1 MEIIKNICKLF
12 HMKIWIIS
20 YRLTFKKIPINM
32 IKIDPALINVIRSFR
47 KKTPIK
53 IEKIIPDSLN
63 APTNGIGAL
72 VKHQT
77 TIP

>member
-1 MEIIKNICKLF
+1 
-12 HMKIWIIS
+12 IS
-20 YRLTFKKIPINM
+20 LNLTISLSF
-32 IKIDPALINVIRSFR
+32 KIDPTLKNVIRSFR

-53 IEKIIPDSLN
+53 IEKIIPDSLK

-72 VKHQT
+72 VKLQT

>member
-1 MEIIKNICKLF
+1 
-12 HMKIWIIS
+12 
-20 YRLTFKKIPINM
+20 M
-32 IKIDPALINVIRSFR
+32 IKIDPTLINVIRSFR

-53 IEKIIPDSLN
+53 IEKIMPDSLK

>member
-1 MEIIKNICKLF
+1 
-12 HMKIWIIS
+12 
-20 YRLTFKKIPINM
+20 M

-53 IEKIIPDSLN
+53 IEKIMPDSLK
-63 APTNGIGAL
+63 AATNGIGAL